1 MIYQGEG
8 GKGFDL
14 QWKGIPAIEG
24 MNMATEIDLIGVGSP
39 VVDLLAHV
47 GENFVAGI
55 EGGKGGME
63 LVDAAGLDQLV
74 SLLKGEPAQA
84 PGGSAGNTAF
94 AAGKLGTKVGFLG
107 KLGNCEA
114 AQYYQDRF
122 AELGADLS
130 RFKKGEVANA
140 KCLSLVTPDSER
152 TMRTDL
158 GAAMT
163 LGPDEVSVS
172 DFAGARHVHME
183 GYLLFNRDLMQKVLE
198 SAKEAGATTSL
209 DMASFE
215 VVKASEDVLPG
226 WLKEHVDIIFA
237 NEDEAEA
244 YHPEHAGDYQA
255 MARDFSEICEV
266 AAVKLGKE
274 GSLISKGGQ
283 IEFVEPIVIEQAID
297 TTGAGDYWAG
307 GFLHGWLQEKDLA
320 TCGRYGSIMGAEVVQ
335 VLGAS
340 LPAERWEAL
349 VGKLESYSG

>member
-1 MIYQGEG
+1 M
-8 GKGFDL
+8 
-14 QWKGIPAIEG
+14 AIEV
-24 MNMATEIDLIGVGSP
+24 DLIGVGSP

-47 GENFVAGI
+47 EEDFVAAI

-63 LVDAAGLDQLV
+63 LVDAAALEELSGKLANAP
-74 SLLKGEPAQA
+74 KQA
-84 PGGSAGNTAF
+84 AGGSAGNTAF

-114 AQYYQDRF
+114 AQFYEDRF
-122 AELGADLS
+122 AEIGSDLS
-130 RFKKGEVANA
+130 RFKKGDVPNA

-163 LGPDEVSVS
+163 LSPDEVSAA
-172 DFAGARHVHME
+172 DFAGAKHVHME
-183 GYLLFNRDLMQKVLE
+183 GYLLFNRDLMKKVLE
-198 SAKEAGATTSL
+198 SAKEAGCSTSL

-215 VVKASEDVLPG
+215 VVNASADILPG

-237 NEDEAEA
+237 NEDEAAA
-244 YHPEHAGDYQA
+244 YFPDLGDDHKA
-255 MARDFSEICEV
+255 MAAAFSELCDV
-266 AAVKLGKE
+266 AAVKLGKD
-274 GSLISKGGQ
+274 GSLIAKDG
-283 IEFVEPIVIEQAID
+283 EVVFVEPIVIEKAVD

-307 GFLHGWLQEKDLA
+307 GFLHGWLQGKDLA

-335 VLGAS
+335 ILGAS

-349 VGKLESYSG
+349 VGKLDSYSA